1 MNQEIAQRLALAES
15 TTAGVVNVS
24 MKLLDEVG
32 QRLPL
37 SQVRYMLKLDT
48 DIRCM
53 IADDENPGSFKEGM
67 TDEVYLSF
75 YDAKTMCRN
84 NKDTCDFADM
94 FTPIN
99 IKSILKDSKVLI
111 MTENVKKD
119 DVYRGVFSTKDYTVK
134 NDSIFNTV
142 VDFEIIEAT
151 EAEKRMKQAEDDL
164 WKF

>member
-15 TTAGVVNVS
+15 TTAKVTEVS

-37 SQVRYMLKLDT
+37 SQVRYMLRLDT

-53 IADDENPGSFKEGM
+53 VADDENPGQFKQG
-67 TDEVYLSF
+67 TTNEVYLSF
-75 YDAKTMCRN
+75 YDAKTMCRG
-84 NKDTCDFADM
+84 NKDTCDFSDM
-94 FTPIN
+94 FTPVN
-99 IKSILKDSKVLI
+99 IKSLLKDSKVII
-111 MTENVKKD
+111 MTEDVKKD
-119 DVYRGVFSTKDYTVK
+119 DIYKGVFSTKDYTVK

-142 VDFEIIEAT
+142 VDFELIDDSDAK
-151 EAEKRMKQAEDDL
+151 KRMKQAEDDL